1 MTIPAVEGG
10 AVGTVA
16 RIHREAGIAHYRRLG
31 WFFSCAWAARQGI
44 PWDAVDDLRRIF
56 CPTPPSATPEPVWA
70 GGLVVK
76 GGRP

>member
-31 WFFSCAWAARQGI
+31 WFFWSARSARRGVL
-44 PWDAVDDLRRIF
+44 WGAVDDLRRIF
-56 CPTPPSATPEPVWA
+56 
-70 GGLVVK
+70 
-76 GGRP
+76 

>member
-31 WFFSCAWAARQGI
+31 WFFAGAWAAR
-44 PWDAVDDLRRIF
+44 ARLSR
-56 CPTPPSATPEPVWA
+56 
-70 GGLVVK
+70 
-76 GGRP
+76 